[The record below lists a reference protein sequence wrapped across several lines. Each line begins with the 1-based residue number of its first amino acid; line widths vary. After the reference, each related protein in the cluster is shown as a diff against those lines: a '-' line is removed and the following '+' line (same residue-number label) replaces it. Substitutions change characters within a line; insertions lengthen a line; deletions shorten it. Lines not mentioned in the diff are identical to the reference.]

1 MNKNQLSPP
10 EAGGVRLGGC
20 ILDRIGN
27 TPLLDLSDMYAKEGS
42 VDIYA
47 KAEWFNPGGSVKDRP
62 ALRMVEEG
70 ERSGELTHDKIIID
84 STSGNTGIAYAMIG
98 AAKGYR
104 VSLVIPENANIERKK
119 ILDLYGADI
128 IFSSP
133 FEGSD
138 GALRLCRKIY
148 EGEPEKYFLPG
159 QYENPNNW
167 KAHYHTTGPEIV
179 KQTGGGVTHFMA
191 GLGTSGTAMGTGRY
205 LKKYNPD
212 IRIIGIEPDNAMHGI
227 EGLKHMDSSLKPGI
241 YDPSI
246 LDETCF
252 VSTEDAYNMAH
263 NLAKKRGLLVG
274 HSSGAAMCAALKLAE
289 QIREGVIVTV
299 LPDGGDRYL
308 SMVLWEQ
315 QKRTETY
322 TI

>member
-1 MNKNQLSPP
+1 MSLSSLSPSA
-10 EAGGVRLGGC
+10 ELRLGEC
-20 ILDRIGN
+20 ILNRIGN
-27 TPLLDLSDMYAKEGS
+27 TPLFDLSDMSPRQGK
-42 VDIYA
+42 VKIYA

-62 ALRMVEEG
+62 ALRMIEEG
-70 ERSGELTHDKIIID
+70 ERSGELNPDKIIID

-98 AAKGYR
+98 AAKGYK

-138 GALRLCRKIY
+138 GAFHLCRKIY
-148 EGEPEKYFLPG
+148 EKEPEKYFLPG

-167 KAHYHTTGPEIV
+167 KAHYNTTGPEIV
-179 KQTGGGVTHFMA
+179 KQTEGTITHFIA

-205 LKKYNPD
+205 LKEYNSD
-212 IRIIGIEPDNAMHGI
+212 IKIIGIEPDNAMHGI
-227 EGLKHMDSSLKPGI
+227 EGLKHMASSLKPGI
-241 YDPSI
+241 YNSSV
-246 LDETCF
+246 LDETYF
-252 VSTEDAYNMAH
+252 VSTECAYTMAH
-263 NLAKKRGLLVG
+263 ELAKKKGMLVG
-274 HSSGAAMCAALKLAE
+274 HSSGGALCAAQKLAE
-289 QIREGVIVTV
+289 QIKEGIIVTV
-299 LPDGGDRYL
+299 FPDGGDRYL

-315 QKRTETY
+315 QKRVESY

>member
-1 MNKNQLSPP
+1 MNQLSPP
-10 EAGGVRLGGC
+10 EPVKTCLGES

-27 TPLLDLSDMYAKEGS
+27 TPLFDVSDFYTGPGNVK
-42 VDIYA
+42 IYA

-62 ALRMVEEG
+62 AFNMLAEG
-70 ERSGELTHDKIIID
+70 EREGKLTPDKIIID

-98 AAKGYR
+98 AAKGYK
-104 VSLVIPENANIERKK
+104 VTLVIPENANIERKK

-138 GALRLCRKIY
+138 GAFHLCQKIY
-148 EGEPEKYFLPG
+148 EEEKDKYFLPG

-167 KAHYHTTGPEIV
+167 KAHYNGTGPEIV
-179 KQTGGGVTHFMA
+179 KQTEGTLTHFIA
-191 GLGTSGTAMGTGRY
+191 GLGTSGTIMGTGRY
-205 LKKYNPD
+205 LKEYNPD
-212 IRIIGIEPDNAMHGI
+212 IKVIGLEPDNAMHGI

-246 LDETCF
+246 LDDIHF
-252 VSTEDAYNMAH
+252 VSTECAYMMSH
-263 NLAKKRGLLVG
+263 DLAKKKGMLVG
-274 HSSGAAMCAALKLAE
+274 HSSGAALCAALSLAE
-289 QIREGVIVTV
+289 QIKEGVIVTV
-299 LPDGGDRYL
+299 FPDGGDRYL

-315 QKRTETY
+315 QKRVESY